1 MGNVILTGVLFVM
14 LGAFL
19 GGTFALP
26 SKYGKGYS
34 WEMLWGAFFLF
45 ATIIIPLGLTCI
57 WPQQLFNTW
66 HQATWLQL
74 LPPVFFGMLWGL
86 GSFVSGLAFASAG
99 LSLAYA
105 ITMGMQTS
113 FGSTIP
119 LIFESTNTMS
129 KTVICVVIAGILVC
143 LLGVI
148 LTGYA
153 GIRKDKKQGSIDKN
167 VTGKSPQ
174 VKRGILLAV
183 FGGLLAACLN
193 YSFSFGQP
201 VLDIAKVQ
209 FDGDAS
215 KATLAVWVLALVG
228 GSISSLGYCIYLLIK
243 NRRANATGT
252 ASLQKLFGLALIMAL
267 LHDGAIFFYGL
278 GSDLLGK
285 LGPTIGFAI
294 FASGMML
301 VGNLNGF
308 FTREWKGAGAGTK
321 RLLFSGLG
329 SIVAGI
335 LILAY
340 SNSLRN

>member
-1 MGNVILTGVLFVM
+1 MGSISFIGVSLVIL
-14 LGAFL
+14 GALL

-26 SKYGKGYS
+26 SKYGKQYP

-45 ATIIIPLGLTCI
+45 ATLIFPVVLTGL
-57 WPQQLFNTW
+57 WSEQLFNTW
-66 HQATWLQL
+66 HQATWAQL
-74 LPPVFFGMLWGL
+74 LPPVFFGILWGL
-86 GSFVSGLAFASAG
+86 GSFISGLAFSTAG

-119 LIFESTNTMS
+119 LVFDGANNLSSVVVFI
-129 KTVICVVIAGILVC
+129 VIAGILIC

-153 GIRKDKKQGSIDKN
+153 GILKDKKLNGGAIKQ
-167 VTGKSPQ
+167 TGNKRSLIT
-174 VKRGILLAV
+174 RGIILAI

-193 YSFSFGQP
+193 FSFSFGQP

-209 FDGDAS
+209 FSGDAS

-228 GSISSLGYCIYLLIK
+228 GSISSFGYCIYLLIK
-243 NRRANATGT
+243 NRHINSGQN
-252 ASLQKLFGLALIMAL
+252 LPIKKLFMLAFIMAV

-308 FTREWKGAGAGTK
+308 FTNEWKSTGMKIKG
-321 RLLFSGLG
+321 LLFMGLG
-329 SIVAGI
+329 SIVTGI

-340 SNSLRN
+340 SNSLR